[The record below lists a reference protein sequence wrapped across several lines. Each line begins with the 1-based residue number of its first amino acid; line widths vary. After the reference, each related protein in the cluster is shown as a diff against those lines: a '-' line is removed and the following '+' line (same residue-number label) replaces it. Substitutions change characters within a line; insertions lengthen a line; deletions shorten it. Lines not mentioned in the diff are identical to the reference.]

1 MDSYKLFF
9 LTISINDVGKLE
21 QLKFNLK
28 LELEVS
34 GILMLEILNF
44 TLRVSNILRVF
55 DSTGYP
61 SLKIIK
67 KLTSKIICLLYTSDA
82 ADDP

>member
-28 LELEVS
+28 FELEMS
-34 GILMLEILNF
+34 GILMVEILYF
-44 TLRVSNILRVF
+44 TL
-55 DSTGYP
+55 
-61 SLKIIK
+61 
-67 KLTSKIICLLYTSDA
+67 
-82 ADDP
+82 

>member
-21 QLKFNLK
+21 QLKFDLK
-28 LELEVS
+28 FELEVC
-34 GILMLEILNF
+34 GILMVEILNF
-44 TLRVSNILRVF
+44 TLLFSNILRVF
-55 DSTGYP
+55 DSIGYP

-67 KLTSKIICLLYTSDA
+67 KHTSNIILSKFFQ
-82 ADDP
+82 

>member
-61 SLKIIK
+61 SLKITK
-67 KLTSKIICLLYTSDA
+67 KQTSSAILSKFFQ
-82 ADDP
+82 

>member
-1 MDSYKLFF
+1 MDLYKLFF

-21 QLKFNLK
+21 QFKFNLN
-28 LELEVS
+28 LELEVF
-34 GILMLEILNF
+34 GILIVEILNF
-44 TLRVSNILRVF
+44 TLLVSNILRVL

-67 KLTSKIICLLYTSDA
+67 KFTSDMILSKFFQ
-82 ADDP
+82 

>member
-34 GILMLEILNF
+34 GILMVEILNF
-44 TLRVSNILRVF
+44 TLYVSNILRVF

-67 KLTSKIICLLYTSDA
+67 KLTSKIILSKFFQ
-82 ADDP
+82 

>member
-9 LTISINDVGKLE
+9 LTISINDDGKLE
-21 QLKFNLK
+21 QLKFNLN
-28 LELEVS
+28 LELEMFGV
-34 GILMLEILNF
+34 LMVEILNF
-44 TLRVSNILRVF
+44 TLLVSNILRVF

-67 KLTSKIICLLYTSDA
+67 NLTSKIILSKFFQ
-82 ADDP
+82 